1 MTTSEPTSK
10 NIIVGAAAF
19 YISDGGADLPALTAG
34 ASVTTVTGTDYRNVG
49 FTSGGVTV
57 SYEPTYGDVTVDQ
70 LLDSALV
77 FKSGMKVTVNTTF
90 GEATLENLLVT
101 WGQASTTYVPG
112 ATNADDTLTIEGGA
126 LGDYPTERSLLFVG
140 NGPRSKAAKSE
151 RVYHV
156 NRAIQTQTT
165 AHDLKRDA
173 ATNLPVSFRCLPGA
187 NFSGASAT
195 AYGKVLDRALS

>member
-1 MTTSEPTSK
+1 MTEPTSK

-19 YISDGGADLPALTAG
+19 LISDSGADLPALVKGQAVLTG
-34 ASVTTVTGTDYRNVG
+34 SVGDYRNVG

-70 LLDSALV
+70 LLVSALV
-77 FKSGMKVTVNTTF
+77 FKSGMKVMVNTTF
-90 GEATLENLLVT
+90 GEASLENLLVT
-101 WGQASTTYVPG
+101 WGQNSDTYAAG
-112 ATNADDTLTIEGGA
+112 ADPATDDDELTIEGGA
-126 LGDYPTERSLLFVG
+126 LGDYPTERALLFVG
-140 NGPRSKAAKSE
+140 NGPRSKAAKTE

-195 AYGKVLDRALS
+195 AYGKVLDRAIS